1 MRVRAEAARNISI
14 AAAKTNN
21 NLSEGSDKML
31 EYDEYKL
38 RLSGLEKNITELRD
52 AL

>member
-1 MRVRAEAARNISI
+1 MIRVHAAAERNISI
-14 AAAKTNN
+14 VAVRTNKK
-21 NLSEGSDKML
+21 EVKKML